1 MLYLQHVTVMLL
13 QFETWIEFHSDALVP
28 LQRGLHHLPTTTLGA
43 ILQAVGCAAFSGT
56 AVQVLGE
63 PTSIGLDWIG
73 SLYQLHL
80 LDEWKEVRVFL
91 LHSFIDYH

>member
-1 MLYLQHVTVMLL
+1 MLYLRHVTVMLL

-28 LQRGLHHLPTTTLGA
+28 LQLGLHHLPTTTLGA
-43 ILQAVGCAAFSGT
+43 ILQTVGCAAFSGT

-63 PTSIGLDWIG
+63 PTPIGLDWIPH
-73 SLYQLHL
+73 QLHL